1 MGIVLEQAYANAIT
15 QHGGVPM
22 RIVFAILLAAA
33 VVLVAAWPGAADS
46 GGEPNENAEYGQHV
60 REHVQEMGGFT
71 GEMNPGVHHQGK
83 SGWEEHHSDGHEH

>member
-1 MGIVLEQAYANAIT
+1 MVVAPEEAYADAK
-15 QHGGVPM
+15 HGGVPM
-22 RIVFAILLAAA
+22 RIVFAIILTAA
-33 VVLVAAWPGAADS
+33 VILAAAWPGAADS